1 MQKSILIISHGS
13 KSSQII
19 KEVESLAQRVKAK
32 INIGIVEFGFLE
44 LISPSIEEGFVSCI
58 KQGASHV
65 FILLNFLNS
74 GKHVDDDIPSIIE
87 GLKELYPDVEV
98 KLSIP
103 IGQHEGIIDLF
114 MDLLEN

>member
-1 MQKSILIISHGS
+1 M
-13 KSSQII
+13 
-19 KEVESLAQRVKAK
+19 
-32 INIGIVEFGFLE
+32 
-44 LISPSIEEGFVSCI
+44 
-58 KQGASHV
+58 